1 MQTTL
6 VLPTPGPVPALIA
19 PLPTARSKIAPM
31 KPIVIKDPAPV
42 AGPAPIILF
51 GRDANGRPH
60 GASLIGETSAVE
72 RAADLMD
79 LFCFPADTEALRNLA
94 AMLPTGRLFPASG
107 KAFVPFVKAV
117 LYAQLLAATGTPDT
131 SSPVKAA
138 GKAAEAGGG
147 AGGKPS
153 GAAGGSG
160 AGDPPATRI
169 GAKAPSDHSQI
180 GLGSLVL
187 ADDEEEGYYA
197 ARVVLTKADDQFVLQ
212 WADYPDLPQFSRW
225 RRALALLHPE
235 AAAELA

>member
-6 VLPTPGPVPALIA
+6 VLPTPGPMPARIA
-19 PLPTARSKIAPM
+19 PLPTSRSKIAPT
-31 KPIVIKDPAPV
+31 KLITTTDLALV

-60 GASLIGETSAVE
+60 GASFIGDTAAVE

-79 LFCFPADTEALRNLA
+79 LYCFPADTEALRNLA

-117 LYAQLLAATGTPDT
+117 LYDQLLAAAGTHDI

-147 AGGKPS
+147 AGGQPS
-153 GAAGGSG
+153 GASGGSG

-169 GAKAPSDHSQI
+169 GAKAPTDHSQI

-197 ARVVLTKADDQFVLQ
+197 AKVVLTKADDHFVLQ
-212 WADYPDLPQFSRW
+212 WADYPDLPQFSRS

-235 AAAELA
+235 AAAELE